1 MSRDSRGLS
10 QMMSQIE
17 FNDFNDV
24 APSQIN
30 RERVEERKSEDP
42 SSQEA
47 SAGGSG
53 AME

>member
-1 MSRDSRGLS
+1 MSRDNHAMS

-30 RERVEERKSEDP
+30 WRVSGERRKTGLRGLSP
-42 SSQEA
+42 SLTT
-47 SAGGSG
+47 
-53 AME
+53 